1 MGIPLGVIA
10 TISPEHSRDRVR
22 TMPSEVPTV
31 GSEQSVKK
39 LRRQLAEALETQTAT
54 AAILRVIA
62 SSPGDLTPVLSAV
75 AESAARLCDAFDALV
90 LLRKGDELYTLAH
103 HGPIPAHPGG
113 PIARDWVI
121 GRAFLDRTPVQVAD
135 LTAAGADFPR
145 GQAMAIRDGFRTSLA
160 IPLQWQK
167 GEPVGA
173 ICVRRTEVRPFTEKQ
188 IGLLQTFADQAV
200 IAIENSRLFEAEQ
213 TRSRELAER
222 TRELTQT
229 LEYQTATSEV
239 LSVISRSPS
248 NLQPVLDT
256 IVETAVRLCQAD
268 VAAFRLLR
276 DGLYHLAATTA
287 NEAVRVKTLRENPIA
302 RGRGSAAGRAALERR
317 TVHVPDIQADPEY
330 NYAPGPNFPAMRAI
344 LAVPLLR
351 DGEAVG
357 VIVLFNSIAKPFT
370 QKQIALVSTF
380 ANQALIAIENT
391 RLFEEV
397 QARNAE
403 LRVALEQQTATSDI
417 LRVIGSSPTSI
428 QPVFDS
434 IAANA
439 GKLCNGLFSSLF
451 QFDGEL
457 LHWVASNTTASRN
470 LLELMHRLFPRRP
483 TRSNGVGRAILD
495 RMVVHIPDVEADPD
509 YRHQDVTRMIGM
521 RSGIWVPMLREG
533 APIGV
538 ITVGR
543 ANPEP
548 FSNNEIELL
557 KTFADQAVIAIE
569 NTRLF
574 EAEQASK
581 RELQDSLACQTA
593 ISEVLGII
601 SRSPEQLQ
609 PVFNAIVVSCKR
621 LLGAHSALVLR
632 AVRHQL
638 SLAAFTPVSPESDKE
653 LQERYPLPLD
663 GTALHVAAVRDRR
676 PPRICDTET
685 HSLARRRGFR
695 SLLIVP
701 MLSKGEAIGTI
712 SVSRSNPGPFA
723 NAEIELLKNF
733 ADQAV
738 IAIENARLFE
748 EVQART
754 KELQESLEFQTATS
768 EVLGVISRSPNE
780 VQPVLD
786 TIVVTVQRLCQAERA
801 IVWRLKGETFRAV
814 AHHGTPEERVESV
827 YSARMPLSRGSMV
840 GRATLARRAV
850 QVEDYS
856 TDAELVA
863 AALAYNQDIHTVL
876 AVPLLLK
883 GHPIG
888 AITLG
893 RTRVAPFDDKQVA
906 LVESFADQAV
916 IAIEN
921 TRLFEAQ
928 QASKR
933 ELTESLEQ
941 QTATAE
947 VLKVISRSTF
957 DLQPV
962 LEALIKDATKLCV
975 AEQGFIF
982 RSDGEQYRLT
992 ADYNAPAGFR
1002 EWAQGHGARP
1012 GDGSVVG
1019 RVALEDRAIQILDAQ
1034 ADGAWRTTN
1043 SEAPGTSGVRTLF
1056 GVPMRREGVL
1066 VGVIAM
1072 WRTEIRPFTDKQL
1085 ALVET
1090 FADQAVIAIENTRLF
1105 NELRES
1111 LQQQTATADVLKVI
1125 SRSAFDLQPVLDT
1138 LVQSAAHLCEAD
1150 VALIRRREGEAY
1162 PIAATHG
1169 LSQQQRG

>member
-200 IAIENSRLFEAEQ
+200 IAIENTRLFEAEQ
-213 TRSRELAER
+213 TRSRELTQR
-222 TRELTQT
+222 TRELTET

-248 NLQPVLDT
+248 DLQPVLDT
-256 IVETAVRLCQAD
+256 IVGTAVRLCQAD
-268 VAAFRLLR
+268 VADFRLLR
-276 DGLYHLAATTA
+276 DGLYHIAATTA
-287 NEAVRVKTLRENPIA
+287 NETARVRTLRENPIA
-302 RGRGSAAGRAALERR
+302 PGRGSAAGRAALERR

-403 LRVALEQQTATSDI
+403 LRSALEQQTATSDI

-439 GKLCNGLFSSLF
+439 GKLCNGLFSTLF

-457 LHWVASNTTASRN
+457 LHWVASNTTASPK

-483 TRSNGVGRAILD
+483 SRSNGVGRAILD

-521 RSGIWVPMLREG
+521 RSGIWVPILREG
-533 APIGV
+533 APVGV

-574 EAEQASK
+574 E
-581 RELQDSLACQTA
+581 
-593 ISEVLGII
+593 
-601 SRSPEQLQ
+601 
-609 PVFNAIVVSCKR
+609 
-621 LLGAHSALVLR
+621 
-632 AVRHQL
+632 
-638 SLAAFTPVSPESDKE
+638 
-653 LQERYPLPLD
+653 
-663 GTALHVAAVRDRR
+663 
-676 PPRICDTET
+676 
-685 HSLARRRGFR
+685 
-695 SLLIVP
+695 
-701 MLSKGEAIGTI
+701 
-712 SVSRSNPGPFA
+712 
-723 NAEIELLKNF
+723 
-733 ADQAV
+733 
-738 IAIENARLFE
+738 

-754 KELQESLEFQTATS
+754 RELQASLEYQTATS
-768 EVLGVISRSPNE
+768 DVLNIISRSTTN
-780 VQPVLD
+780 VQPVFD
-786 TIVVTVQRLCQAERA
+786 AIVNSAAQLFDQCIVNISSLEDGQLIYRASASVRYEFKAELIKSFYPLPFDPKHNPSSRA
-801 IVWRLKGETFRAV
+801 ILEQRIVEILDA
-814 AHHGTPEERVESV
+814 ASSDTPELTRKAQQALDFRSV
-827 YSARMPLSRGSMV
+827 TFVPLIREGK
-840 GRATLARRAV
+840 GIG
-850 QVEDYS
+850 DI
-856 TDAELVA
+856 
-863 AALAYNQDIHTVL
+863 ALA
-876 AVPLLLK
+876 
-883 GHPIG
+883 HPEPG
-888 AITLG
+888 FKLSA
-893 RTRVAPFDDKQVA
+893 KQLD
-906 LVESFADQAV
+906 LVQTFADQAV

-921 TRLFEAQ
+921 TRLFEAE

-933 ELTESLEQ
+933 GLAESLEE
-941 QTATAE
+941 QTATSE
-947 VLKVISRSTF
+947 VLQVISSSAGE
-957 DLQPV
+957 LLPV
-962 LEALIKDATKLCV
+962 FAAILK
-975 AEQGFIF
+975 
-982 RSDGEQYRLT
+982 
-992 ADYNAPAGFR
+992 NA
-1002 EWAQGHGARP
+1002 
-1012 GDGSVVG
+1012 V
-1019 RVALEDRAIQILDAQ
+1019 QI
-1034 ADGAWRTTN
+1034 
-1043 SEAPGTSGVRTLF
+1043 
-1056 GVPMRREGVL
+1056 
-1066 VGVIAM
+1066 
-1072 WRTEIRPFTDKQL
+1072 
-1085 ALVET
+1085 
-1090 FADQAVIAIENTRLF
+1090 
-1105 NELRES
+1105 
-1111 LQQQTATADVLKVI
+1111 
-1125 SRSAFDLQPVLDT
+1125 
-1138 LVQSAAHLCEAD
+1138 C
-1150 VALIRRREGEAY
+1150 
-1162 PIAATHG
+1162 
-1169 LSQQQRG
+1169 